1 MLHIFYLQIS
11 YESYVFSQNCYLI
24 SFFIASN
31 TKQSKKK
38 RKPGKSPE
46 KERKN
51 DKEVASASR
60 NSSIASK
67 TGPKKQNSR
76 HQEIIVLVR
85 IVYKCNFYVPFV
97 SIIF

>member
-1 MLHIFYLQIS
+1 MLDIFYLQIS

-46 KERKN
+46 KEREN
-51 DKEVASASR
+51 DKEVASVSI

-67 TGPKKQNSR
+67 TGPKKAKFKKSGNNSTGAYSL
-76 HQEIIVLVR
+76 HM
-85 IVYKCNFYVPFV
+85 
-97 SIIF
+97 